1 MPLSEQEQRLL
12 EEMERSLYHNDAEFV
27 ASVGGTRLRPNY
39 RSIVLGVLAGVV
51 GIATLVAGVAVQQLW
66 LGIIGFII
74 MFGGVLLAITPGRTA
89 RATRP
94 SSSQARRPAQ
104 ARTQQGFM
112 DKLNDRWDRRQ
123 DGQQ

>member
-39 RSIVLGVLAGVV
+39 RSIVLGVLAGIA
-51 GIATLVAGVAVQQLW
+51 GIAALVAGVAIQQLW
-66 LGIIGFII
+66 LGILGFVI
-74 MFGGVLLAITPGRTA
+74 MFAGVLLAITPGRTA
-89 RATRP
+89 RATKQASTPPPRP
-94 SSSQARRPAQ
+94 NQTRPE
-104 ARTQQGFM
+104 QGFM